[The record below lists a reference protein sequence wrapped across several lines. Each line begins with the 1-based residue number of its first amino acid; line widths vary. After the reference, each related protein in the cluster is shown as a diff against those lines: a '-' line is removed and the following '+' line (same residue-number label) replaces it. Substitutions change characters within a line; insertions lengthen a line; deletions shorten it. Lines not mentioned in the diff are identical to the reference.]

1 MKKFPVILD
10 LETKFTFRQ
19 FNDPQKLEVSVAG
32 IFDYRNQTSKS
43 FKEEDL
49 PSLFKLLETS
59 SYIIGFNINSF
70 DLPVLQRYY
79 AGKLDSFPTFDLL
92 DDIKNKLGKRLSLND
107 LISATLGN
115 KKSGHGLQAIQL
127 YKEGKFEELER
138 YCLDDVLLTK
148 ELFEYGINRGEVL
161 YLDEKGKN
169 AIKVQ
174 WKKYLEDQGNKESY
188 LTLPF

>member
-107 LISATLGN
+107 LISATLGK